1 MLSLFAEFATDF
13 ESSIAIILQQLF
25 ASRSVIFT
33 LPYANNCQ
41 VEEEVGNPYRIDS
54 FGE

>member
-13 ESSIAIILQQLF
+13 ENSIAIIMQQLL
-25 ASRSVIFT
+25 ASSSVILT
-33 LPYANNCQ
+33 SPYANNCK
-41 VEEEVGNPYRIDS
+41 VEEEVGNPRRTDS